1 MNEYQMVS
9 LISLV
14 ALLIFIGGGFRAH
27 TVSWKRGF
35 YMAAA
40 WAGIFA
46 IVILFMDL
54 MSGA

>member
-1 MNEYQMVS
+1 MNEHWVVS

-14 ALLIFIGGGFRAH
+14 GFLILVASGFRAH
-27 TVSWKRGF
+27 KVSWQRGF

-46 IVILFMDL
+46 IVILFIDML
-54 MSGA
+54 RAS